1 MVLYSFVRFCICSCN
16 NTAPIAKPEP
26 STSVLICPSSKII
39 QRIGSSQS
47 FFINSLKAS
56 SCSSP
61 HSHFF
66 FPVSGVKH
74 SDDRAKSRINRQKKL
89 QNPRKFENFFFM
101 GG

>member
-1 MVLYSFVRFCICSCN
+1 MVLYSFVWFCICSCN

-26 STSVLICPSSKII
+26 STSVLMCPSSKII

-47 FFINSLKAS
+47 YSLKAS

-61 HSHFF
+61 HSLFF

-74 SDDRAKSRINRQKKL
+74 NDDRAKSQINRRKKL

>member
-1 MVLYSFVRFCICSCN
+1 MVLYSFVCSCICSCN
-16 NTAPIAKPEP
+16 STAPIAKQEP

-39 QRIGSSQS
+39 QRTGSSQS
-47 FFINSLKAS
+47 FFINSLNAS

-74 SDDRAKSRINRQKKL
+74 NDDCAKSRMNCRKKL